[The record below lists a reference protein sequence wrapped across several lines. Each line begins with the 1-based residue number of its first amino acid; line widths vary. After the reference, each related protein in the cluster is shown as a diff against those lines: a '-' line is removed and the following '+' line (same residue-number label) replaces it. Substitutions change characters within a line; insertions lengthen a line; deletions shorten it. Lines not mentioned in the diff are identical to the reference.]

1 MCRQVKRNKIR
12 SNVLKRLIAI
22 ATLCLA
28 FGAVVAADVR
38 FSGLDLSADNVLLV
52 TAELELPS
60 LGRYGTLFAASLDEK
75 ELRQLSFFP
84 EKAELID
91 GRVQL
96 HNRFGLF
103 RSDREMTRFETV
115 PGFPAFVDGAQ
126 VNAGKLP
133 PYRTSPNG
141 RYIVTVEQSSPA
153 YGALVLRDLE
163 TGTRVTIA
171 ENVEFTLAGP
181 PVTWAPGSDYFLYSY
196 DGSIYYYALTQRR
209 DTRDLA
215 EELRRIGDGD
225 IRNVRWGDDNT
236 LYYVTGSFV
245 YRILPVEFF
254 TRSLYQDLLKIGRV
268 IGKIPFTFDPNFDEF
283 WIAPDGQTIMVGIGG
298 RNLFLYYLYQDD
310 FESTGRVIS
319 LPYLFLPRNTRVTD
333 VVWSESGIATVTTGS
348 LVRGAS
354 AKTLYRLELE
364 SDRDEL
370 RFDRLDD
377 TGVRKTVL
385 SPDQSLIAVVEA
397 DGVVVREYESWRA
410 IARIPHAEPLHV
422 LWRSSDSL
430 VVLGSERSEVVT
442 VRGTNVARRHLA
454 YSQIKRYGVA
464 DDGSIHVETDGITRA
479 YDTATG
485 VFRDLAEFAAVGPRV
500 ASSTYRVYL
509 ETIGSGS
516 YQNKVMVRMIDGIG
530 TEPLFLPPERRYEPF
545 PERDDPVD
553 LTNFNHGSRIRR
565 REVAFVFNA
574 IESVEGLTEILTA
587 LAEYGITAT
596 FFLNGDFIRSH
607 PGAVREIAGSG
618 HEVGSLFFTH
628 FDLTDSR
635 FQITREFVK
644 QGLARTEDEY
654 YDVTGQELS
663 LLWHA
668 PYYFVS
674 PEIIRASREVNY
686 TYVGRDVD
694 SLDWVARRDEGGVS
708 RLYAPTAHL
717 IERIV
722 EEKKPGSIISMT
734 VGIPGDGTRDAGRD
748 DYLFHRLDVLINALL
763 ERGYSIVPV
772 SELIDRVR

>member
-1 MCRQVKRNKIR
+1 MKR
-12 SNVLKRLIAI
+12 VIAI

-28 FGAVVAADVR
+28 FVVVAGADVR
-38 FSGLDLSADNVLLV
+38 FTGLNLSADNVLLV
-52 TAELELPS
+52 TAELELPG
-60 LGRYGTLFAASLDEK
+60 LGRYGTLFAASLDER
-75 ELRQLSFFP
+75 ELKQLSFFP

-103 RSDREMTRFETV
+103 RSDREMTGFEAV

-126 VNAGKLP
+126 VNAGKLQ
-133 PYRTSPNG
+133 PYRTSPDG
-141 RYIVTVEQSSPA
+141 RYVITVEQSSPA

-163 TGTRVTIA
+163 SGTRVTVA
-171 ENVEFTLAGP
+171 ERVEFTLDGP
-181 PVTWAPGSDYFLYSY
+181 PVSWAPGSDYFLYSY
-196 DGSIYYYALTQRR
+196 DGGIYYYALTQRR

-225 IRNVRWGDDNT
+225 IRNVRWGEDNT

-268 IGKIPFTFDPNFDEF
+268 IGKIPFTFDPNFDQF

-310 FESTGRVIS
+310 FESTGRIIS
-319 LPYLFLPRNTRVTD
+319 LPSLFLPRNTRIHD
-333 VVWSESGIATVTTGS
+333 VVWSESGIATVTAGS
-348 LVRGAS
+348 LVRGES
-354 AKTLYRLELE
+354 STTLYRLELE
-364 SDRDEL
+364 SYRDEL
-370 RFDRLDD
+370 RFERLED
-377 TGVRKTVL
+377 TDVRAIVL
-385 SPDQSLIAVVEA
+385 SPDQTRIAVLEA
-397 DGVVVREYESWRA
+397 DEVVVREYETWREV
-410 IARIPHAEPLHV
+410 ARIRHTEPLHV

-442 VRGTNVARRHLA
+442 LRGGAADRRHLA
-454 YSQIKRYGVA
+454 YSQIERYGVA
-464 DDGSIHVETDGITRA
+464 ADGAVHVETDGVIRA
-479 YDTATG
+479 YDIETG
-485 VFRDLAEFAAVGPRV
+485 FFRGVGAYDVTEPRV

-545 PERDDPVD
+545 PDRDDPVD
-553 LTNFNHGSRIRR
+553 LTNFIHGSRIRR

-574 IESVEGLTEILTA
+574 IESVDGLTEILKT
-587 LAEYGITAT
+587 LSEYGITAT

-618 HEVGSLFFTH
+618 HEIGSLFFTH
-628 FDLTDSR
+628 FDMTDSR

-674 PEIIRASREVNY
+674 PEIIRASRDVNY

-722 EEKKPGSIISMT
+722 EEKKPGSIVSMT
-734 VGIPGDGTRDAGRD
+734 VGIPGEGTRDAGRD

-763 ERGYSIVPV
+763 DRGYSIVPV